1 MYTTI
6 CFFFLRFIGQF
17 VLTILIIDAIYI
29 YNTTAVCINSFSI
42 VIDPHCSGFEAFLF
56 LVLCLYSIGDDTNAH
71 QCDKKIVASHNSQ
84 SLDIVG
90 LDFLV
95 ISNPSRAK
103 TTPVVMI
110 SFCPLS
116 AIPPNIAM
124 PAPEAKMP

>member
-1 MYTTI
+1 MNNYEN
-6 CFFFLRFIGQF
+6 
-17 VLTILIIDAIYI
+17 VLPKDA
-29 YNTTAVCINSFSI
+29 AMVVSVDLVSMAEK
-42 VIDPHCSGFEAFLF
+42 SGL
-56 LVLCLYSIGDDTNAH
+56 SGDDTNAH

>member
-1 MYTTI
+1 M
-6 CFFFLRFIGQF
+6 
-17 VLTILIIDAIYI
+17 
-29 YNTTAVCINSFSI
+29 
-42 VIDPHCSGFEAFLF
+42 PP
-56 LVLCLYSIGDDTNAH
+56 CLYSIGYELNTYH
-71 QCDKKIVASHNSQ
+71 CDKNIVTFHNSQ

-116 AIPPNIAM
+116 AIPPNIEM
-124 PAPEAKMP
+124 PVPEAKMP

>member
-17 VLTILIIDAIYI
+17 VLTIPIIDAIYI
-29 YNTTAVCINSFSI
+29 YNTTAVCINSFSLLSTHT
-42 VIDPHCSGFEAFLF
+42 VPGFEAFLF

>member
-1 MYTTI
+1 M
-6 CFFFLRFIGQF
+6 
-17 VLTILIIDAIYI
+17 
-29 YNTTAVCINSFSI
+29 
-42 VIDPHCSGFEAFLF
+42 PP
-56 LVLCLYSIGDDTNAH
+56 CLYSIGYEVNTYH
-71 QCDKKIVASHNSQ
+71 CDKNIVTFHNFQ
-84 SLDIVG
+84 SLDIIG